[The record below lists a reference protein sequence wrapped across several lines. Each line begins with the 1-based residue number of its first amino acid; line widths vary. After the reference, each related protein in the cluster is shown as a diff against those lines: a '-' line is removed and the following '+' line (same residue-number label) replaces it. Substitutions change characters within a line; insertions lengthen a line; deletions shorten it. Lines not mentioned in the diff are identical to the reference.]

1 MGMLVAVALVLS
13 YIEAMIPIPIGIPG
27 AKIGLANIAVLVAL
41 YLFGEKE
48 AFGVSI
54 IRLLL
59 VAFTFG
65 NMAAFLYSVGGMLC
79 SLGVMIFLRKTK
91 RFSIVSVSCM
101 GGVMHNFGQLM
112 VAFFILQ
119 SKALWTYLPILIVTG
134 VVSGVVIG
142 ILGGILMERI
152 KGIWRLT

>member
-1 MGMLVAVALVLS
+1 MGMLVAIAFVLS

-59 VAFTFG
+59 AAFTFG
-65 NMAAFLYSVGGMLC
+65 SITAFLYSLGGMVC
-79 SLGVMIFLRKTK
+79 SLLMMILLRKTK
-91 RFSIVSVSCM
+91 RFSIVSVSCI
-101 GGVMHNFGQLM
+101 GGVMHNFGQLL

-119 SKALWTYLPILIVTG
+119 SNALWAYLPILILTG
-134 VVSGVVIG
+134 VVSGLVIG
-142 ILGGILMERI
+142 IIGGILMERI
-152 KGIWRLT
+152 KGIWRMS